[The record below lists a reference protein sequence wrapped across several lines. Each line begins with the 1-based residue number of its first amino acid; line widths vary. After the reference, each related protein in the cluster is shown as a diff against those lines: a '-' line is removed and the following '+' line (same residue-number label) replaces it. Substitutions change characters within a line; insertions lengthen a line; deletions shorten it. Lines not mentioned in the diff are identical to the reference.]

1 MSHISVVGYVIIILA
16 SGHLDGRPPEKLAR
30 LCGDLVEARKQFGKD
45 STKISTQ
52 SWQGCD
58 FPWWSKSQIEAG

>member
-58 FPWWSKSQIEAG
+58 LPGGRTAKFKTG